1 MRTTFKSLLPA
12 LLLAAGILIAS
23 AVSLLSAR
31 SWVWAMAG
39 PVLLG
44 VFVIASKAL
53 SNRVLARTD
62 SYRVAILMALA
73 VVVAGAIVAFAD
85 SAAVPLLMPILGG
98 SAAVTLT
105 PQGRSKC
112 SPVSWV

>member
-1 MRTTFKSLLPA
+1 MRTTFKSLLPPMVF
-12 LLLAAGILIAS
+12 AAGILIAS

-44 VFVIASKAL
+44 VFIIAAKAL
-53 SNRVLARTD
+53 SNRLLARAD
-62 SYRVAILMALA
+62 SYRVAILMAIA
-73 VVVAGAIVAFAD
+73 VVLASAIVAFSD
-85 SAAVPLLMPILGG
+85 LSDVKLLLPVLGA

-105 PQGRSKC
+105 PQGRARC
-112 SPVSWV
+112 SRVSSV